1 MVGITARR
9 LGLALVAA
17 AVLAVLPIGGAA
29 AASPTFRMSIIHYV
43 SGCHVWGIGTK
54 TFGPNTKVTLKRG
67 TQLVIRPTCPMDF
80 DFVQT
85 AGPKLVLGDSRT
97 VRGTARTIAF
107 KKAGVYKLTAKNVQ
121 TSEQVGL
128 QTLGPDNT
136 LTLTVVVR

>member
-1 MVGITARR
+1 MVSSNARR
-9 LGLALVAA
+9 LGLALLAA

-43 SGCHVWGIGTK
+43 SGCHVWVIGAK
-54 TFGPNTKVTLKRG
+54 TFGPSTKVTLKRG

-85 AGPKLVLGDSRT
+85 AGPKLALGDPRT
-97 VRGTARTIAF
+97 FRGTARTIVF
-107 KKAGVYKLTAKNVQ
+107 RKAGIYRLTVKNVQ
-121 TSEQVGL
+121 SSQEVGL

-136 LTLTVVVR
+136 LTLTVVVK

>member
-1 MVGITARR
+1 MCITARR

-17 AVLAVLPIGGAA
+17 AILAVVPIGGAA

-43 SGCHVWGIGTK
+43 SGCHVWGVGSK
-54 TFGPNTKVTLKRG
+54 TLGPTAKVTLKRG

-85 AGPKLVLGDSRT
+85 AGPKLALGDPRT
-97 VRGTARTIAF
+97 VRGTARTIVF
-107 KKAGVYKLTAKNVQ
+107 RKAGVYRITAKNVQ
-121 TSEQVGL
+121 TSEEAGL